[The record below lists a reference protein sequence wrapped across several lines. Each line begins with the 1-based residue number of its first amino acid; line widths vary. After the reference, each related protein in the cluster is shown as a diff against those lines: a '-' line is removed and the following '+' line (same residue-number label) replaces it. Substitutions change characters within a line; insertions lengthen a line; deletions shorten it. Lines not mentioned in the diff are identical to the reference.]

1 MRLSFFDFVKKEEA
15 IMTITVNQLLN
26 TIQSDFFSVT
36 PNSLV
41 IDAIKMMNEKEVGA
55 LLVMENDNLV
65 GIMSERDYTRKVIL
79 NNRSSSEINVS
90 EIMTSDLKTVN
101 SSQTIDECMII
112 MSNNHIRHLPVVDNN
127 KTLGLLSVIDVVK
140 NIISEKEF
148 IIEQLEHYISDTT

>member
-1 MRLSFFDFVKKEEA
+1 
-15 IMTITVNQLLN
+15 MTKTVNQLLN
-26 TIQSDFFSVT
+26 TIQNDFFSVT

-55 LLVMENDNLV
+55 LLVIENDNLV

-79 NNRSSSEINVS
+79 NNRSSSETNVN
-90 EIMTSDLKTVN
+90 EIMTSDLKIVN

-127 KTLGLLSVIDVVK
+127 KIIGLLSVIDVLK
-140 NIISEKEF
+140 NIVAEKEL
-148 IIEQLEHYISDTT
+148 IIEQLGHYISDTV

>member
-1 MRLSFFDFVKKEEA
+1 
-15 IMTITVNQLLN
+15 MTTTVSQLLN
-26 TIQSDFFSVT
+26 TIQNDVFSVT

-148 IIEQLEHYISDTT
+148 IIEQLERYISDTT

>member
-1 MRLSFFDFVKKEEA
+1 
-15 IMTITVNQLLN
+15 MTTTVSQLLN
-26 TIQSDFFSVT
+26 TIQNDVFSVT

-41 IDAIKMMNEKEVGA
+41 IDAIKMMNQKEVGA